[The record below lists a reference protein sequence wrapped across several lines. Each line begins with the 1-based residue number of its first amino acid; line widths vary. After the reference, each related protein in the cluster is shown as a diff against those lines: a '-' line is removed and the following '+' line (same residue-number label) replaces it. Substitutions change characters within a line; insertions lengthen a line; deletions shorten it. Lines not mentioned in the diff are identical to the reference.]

1 MSEVRHSFDS
11 SAAVLSSVGVDLGVT
26 AWMLV
31 TQDRINKFADAT
43 GDHQWIH
50 LDAERSREGPFGAT
64 IAHGYLTLSL
74 ASHFLPQ
81 LVGYRDLKLGI
92 NYGCEKV
99 RFPSP
104 VRVGSRIRGHGK
116 VIQAQ
121 AVAMDGVQVTV
132 RITVEIEGSD
142 KPGCVVDTLS
152 RLHF

>member
-1 MSEVRHSFDS
+1 
-11 SAAVLSSVGVDLGVT
+11 
-26 AWMLV
+26 
-31 TQDRINKFADAT
+31 
-43 GDHQWIH
+43 
-50 LDAERSREGPFGAT
+50 
-64 IAHGYLTLSL
+64 LTLSL
-74 ASHFLPQ
+74 ASLFLPQ